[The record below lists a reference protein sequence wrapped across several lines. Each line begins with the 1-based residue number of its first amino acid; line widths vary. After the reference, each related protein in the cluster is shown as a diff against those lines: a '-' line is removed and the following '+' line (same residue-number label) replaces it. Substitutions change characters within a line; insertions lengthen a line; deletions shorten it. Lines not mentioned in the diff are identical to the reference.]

1 MLQGGIMKKAVLIV
15 ALLAALLASVASA
28 RRPSGAIARNIAA
41 ANQLRSE
48 QCGHVH
54 GYCDPWPSCP
64 DPFDGRGSWQDT
76 KNCESRGSSWEV
88 DPPGYFCGPLQID
101 PKIWPHIIRKYA
113 IPC

>member
-1 MLQGGIMKKAVLIV
+1 MKKAVLIV

-76 KNCESRGSSWEV
+76 KNCESPGSAGTSIH
-88 DPPGYFCGPLQID
+88 PATSAGRFRSTPRSGR
-101 PKIWPHIIRKYA
+101 HIIRKYA